1 MRFQWMF
8 IINKILS
15 NSPTLWYCIDL
26 TTRDLI
32 LLIYSSKNQN
42 NSALPKLDRGS
53 CWFFSINI

>member
-1 MRFQWMF
+1 MF

-15 NSPTLWYCIDL
+15 NSPTLGTAL
-26 TTRDLI
+26 TSPPGTYI

-53 CWFFSINI
+53 CWFFPINI